1 MKRIFAFCGP
11 YLKKFRGRITVLV
24 SLYILASLMSVVLP
38 YLTGGFIDA
47 LIGGDAAEQLRRY
60 IAVIALLAAAEF
72 VLGFLC
78 ERLYIGIQCKSG
90 HALNAD
96 VIHHI
101 QNTPFSFM
109 RNRNATFLNRQIN
122 NDANAAVIF
131 CITVLQNI
139 IANVLTLLIPLLLMT
154 RMEPWLGFAMLSV
167 NAAYFVL
174 YQLFKGPLYRA
185 QRAFLDEQADYFSK
199 LGIQLSNVKFVQ
211 THGLAKRYIARLA
224 GSLHRLLGKAF
235 KLQKAQYGFNG
246 SDVVMKY
253 AAYILAFLLGGRA
266 VLRGRMSAGDFTIV
280 LSYFGMSLG
289 ATQYFFSL
297 GKEIQGARVSCDRL
311 QAILDE
317 KEQTNGAQQIADI
330 DRVECRGVSF
340 GYGEERVLSD
350 LNYSFEKGGIYAFV
364 GENGAGKSTLINL
377 LLGLFIDEYKGAV
390 LYNGIPIEELDMR
403 QIRQAL
409 VGVSEQEPMLLEETL
424 RFNLN
429 FDDEASIDPEEF
441 QALCALLHLDSF
453 FASLPDGLDTRI
465 SEGTSNL
472 SGGEKQKLS
481 ILRALLK
488 HPKLLVLDE
497 PSSALDRESRRDF
510 IHYLSSCARDK
521 IVFLSTHDE
530 EMLHISTEIIRLGR

>member
-1 MKRIFAFCGP
+1 M
-11 YLKKFRGRITVLV
+11 
-24 SLYILASLMSVVLP
+24 SLASMITP
-38 YLTGGFIDA
+38 YLTGSFIDRLLSA
-47 LIGGDAAEQLRRY
+47 ENLSFLWRYGGLLCA
-60 IAVIALLAAAEF
+60 LAAVEF
-72 VLGFLC
+72 VLSYVC
-78 ERLYIGIQCKSG
+78 ERIYIRVQIAGG
-90 HALNAD
+90 YRLNAETIRH
-96 VIHHI
+96 V
-101 QNTPFSFM
+101 QNVPFRFM
-109 RNRNATFLNRQIN
+109 QGKNTAFLNQQIN
-122 NDANAAVIF
+122 NDANAAIIF
-131 CITVLQNI
+131 CITFFQNI
-139 IANVLTLLIPLLLMT
+139 ITNSLLLLLPILLIGSFS
-154 RMEPWLGFAMLSV
+154 PWLGVCMAVLNLLYFALYNVFRRSV
-167 NAAYFVL
+167 
-174 YQLFKGPLYRA
+174 YRA
-185 QRAFLDEQADYFSK
+185 DYAFMEEQASFFSK
-199 LGIQLSNVKFVQ
+199 LDGQLSNVKFIQ
-211 THGLAKRYIARLA
+211 TQGLSNSFIKRLDRSVRA
-224 GSLHRLLGKAF
+224 LLGKAL
-235 KLQKAQYGFNG
+235 KSQQAEYGFTG
-246 SDVVMKY
+246 SDLLIQT
-253 AAYILAFLLGGRA
+253 AANLAVFLLGGKA
-266 VLRGRMSAGDFTIV
+266 VLDGRMTIGELAIV
-280 LSYFGMSLG
+280 MSYFSMSLS
-289 ATQYFFSL
+289 ATRYFFSL
-297 GKEIQGARVSCDRL
+297 GKQIQSTRVSCDRL

-317 KEQTNGAQQIADI
+317 KEQTNGAQQLADI

-424 RFNLN
+424 RFNLT

-530 EMLHISTEIIRLGR
+530 EMLHICTEIIRLGR